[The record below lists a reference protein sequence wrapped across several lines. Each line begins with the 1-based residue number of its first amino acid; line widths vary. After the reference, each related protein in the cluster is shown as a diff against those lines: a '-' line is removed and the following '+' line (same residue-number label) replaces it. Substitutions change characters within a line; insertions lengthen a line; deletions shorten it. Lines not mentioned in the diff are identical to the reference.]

1 MSNLIK
7 KWWFWLIVVLI
18 AAILFCSLRP
28 KEESNNSP
36 YISKYE
42 WNMSNTQTYEA
53 DFDLDKETLHYVLL
67 EVETKEGDLQAGE
80 YKVRTDGSDKS
91 TFLINVT
98 DKKYDDLNEL
108 PLDIMVQDNSPE
120 TIKVEKG
127 QYVYIVKGT
136 TGTDNGKV
144 FLEKQ

>member
-1 MSNLIK
+1 MSKLVK
-7 KWWFWLIVVLI
+7 KWWFWLIVVLV
-18 AAILFCSLRP
+18 AVILFCSPRP

-36 YISKYE
+36 YISRYE

-53 DFDLDKETLHYVLL
+53 DFDLDKETLHYVVL
-67 EVETKEGDLQAGE
+67 EVETKENDLQAGE

>member
-1 MSNLIK
+1 MSKLVK
-7 KWWFWLIVVLI
+7 KWWFWLIVVLV
-18 AAILFCSLRP
+18 AAILFCSPRP

-42 WNMSNTQTYEA
+42 WNMNNTQTYEA

-67 EVETKEGDLQAGE
+67 EIENKEGDLQAGE
-80 YKVRTDGSDKS
+80 YKVRTDGSNNS

-120 TIKVEKG
+120 TIKVDKG